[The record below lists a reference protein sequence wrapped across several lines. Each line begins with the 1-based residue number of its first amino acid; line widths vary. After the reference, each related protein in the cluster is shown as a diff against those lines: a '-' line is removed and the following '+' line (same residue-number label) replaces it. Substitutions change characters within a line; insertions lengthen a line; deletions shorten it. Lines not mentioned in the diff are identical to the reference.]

1 MEKIL
6 IIICSLLVL
15 ICIILT
21 IRIGIL
27 KKEMRDITVQI
38 KEKQK
43 NEKNQPVTVGSFGAS
58 SVDLAN
64 AINDYVSELEG
75 KLKEYAAD
83 REHLQRIIA
92 GISHDFRTPLTS
104 VDGYLQLINKSD
116 ELSDKEKEYLNVVI
130 NKVKFLRE
138 LSDDFLDLSIVE
150 NNESVE
156 KNEISLIPFISEII
170 LEQNEWIEARGIKAD
185 FSIPEKDI
193 KLAANEHDLRRILE
207 NIFSNSR
214 KYAENWLKLS
224 IVDEHDENVLRIIF
238 ENDVAD
244 GNEIDIDE
252 IFEPFVRSKDRHGE
266 GSGLGL
272 YVVKRL
278 CDKLG
283 YDVEASFK
291 NKIFRLEL
299 LIKSN

>member
-1 MEKIL
+1 MEMVL
-6 IIICSLLVL
+6 IIICSLLVPV
-15 ICIILT
+15 CIILA
-21 IRIGIL
+21 IRIGVL

-38 KEKQK
+38 KEKQN

-64 AINDYVSELEG
+64 AINDYVNELEV
-75 KLKEYAAD
+75 KLKEYVVD

-156 KNEISLIPFISEII
+156 KNEIALIPFISEII

-207 NIFSNSR
+207 NIFSNAR

-224 IVDEHDENVLRIIF
+224 IVEEYDESVLRIIF

-278 CDKLG
+278 CSKLG
-283 YDVEASFK
+283 IEIEATFK
-291 NKIFRLEL
+291 NGVFGIEMV
-299 LIKSN
+299 IC